1 MEISREHLHT
11 KTAEAIRQMIIQGR
25 IGPLLP
31 SERSLSVQLG
41 ISRPVLRKALAMI
54 ENAGDLEWRG
64 KRRIIIAGREKPLR
78 RLTRISLLCRHGW
91 EVDGNETVMLREQAA
106 HSLGPGGLDVEVVA
120 APACFGPNPARLLQ
134 QITEARPN
142 TLWVLFR
149 STLQIQSWFLESGLP
164 VLVLGGCHT
173 GINLPS
179 LDTDYFSICRH
190 AAGLLIARGHREVI
204 IIKTESDLP
213 GDRKSL
219 AGFTHGWTLTTGS
232 KAPVLVTHNR
242 ETSSICRAVD
252 RLAGRRDAPC
262 VWLVFGA
269 RTYLTV
275 AARLAEHRLRVGR
288 DIHLL
293 CRDSDPYFEFIVPTV
308 AHYRRDST
316 RIKQRLMKYIQ
327 AFKNGEAPTA
337 GHYQI
342 PAEFVNGDS
351 LGKAYDEVL

>member
-1 MEISREHLHT
+1 MKIRREQLHA
-11 KTAEAIRQMIIQGR
+11 KAVEAIRQMIIQGR
-25 IGPLLP
+25 IGPILS
-31 SERSLSVQLG
+31 SERSLSARLG
-41 ISRPVLRKALAMI
+41 ISRPVLREALAVM
-54 ENAGDLEWRG
+54 ENAGDLEWKG
-64 KRRIIIAGREKPLR
+64 KRRILIVGNEKQR
-78 RLTRISLLCRHGW
+78 HRLTRISLLCRHAW
-91 EVDGNETVMLREQAA
+91 EVDGNETVMLREYAA
-106 HSLGPGGLDVEVVA
+106 HSLGHNGFDIEVAA

-134 QITEARPN
+134 QITEARPH

-149 STLQIQSWFLESGLP
+149 STPQIQSWFLESGLP

-173 GINLPS
+173 GIELPS
-179 LDTDYFSICRH
+179 LDTDYFGICRH
-190 AAGLLIARGHREVI
+190 GAGLLIARGHREVV
-204 IIKTESDLP
+204 IIKAENDLP

-219 AGFTHGWTLTTGS
+219 AGFIQGWTHTAGS

-242 ETSSICRAVD
+242 ETGSICRMVD
-252 RLAGRRDAPC
+252 QLAGRRDAPV

-316 RIKQRLMKYIQ
+316 RIRRRFMQYIQ
-327 AFKNGEAPTA
+327 AFQNGEVPKRL
-337 GHYQI
+337 HYQI

-351 LGKAYDEVL
+351 LGKA